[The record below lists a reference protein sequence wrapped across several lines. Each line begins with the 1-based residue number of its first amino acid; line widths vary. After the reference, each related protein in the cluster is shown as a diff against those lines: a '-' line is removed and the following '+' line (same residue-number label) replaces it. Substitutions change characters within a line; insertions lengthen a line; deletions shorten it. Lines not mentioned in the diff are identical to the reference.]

1 MIQANC
7 RSRFTAC
14 DFDFVVKSL
23 GKSSQ
28 DAGCLTAL
36 LTDEDSR
43 DAILDD
49 DTLVRAVL
57 DETGHLSI
65 SPQFYFYILT
75 SHVLKC
81 SGCSRLVC
89 DYIASLLETFSRA
102 AALHGPAQ
110 LEQSGEIYLSDMLLA
125 LQKATPVQAF
135 MIRSHIAN
143 HSLFM
148 SGIFHEN
155 VQRRHQRG
163 APPVS
168 FYEEMGRSNYLV
180 ASGDRVARQ
189 WDLAEVMAML
199 AERFRE
205 IRLALNRL
213 ADNIFNFGDEF
224 ACRGII

>member
-7 RSRFTAC
+7 RNRFTAC

-23 GKSSQ
+23 GKNTRNS
-28 DAGCLTAL
+28 DHLAAL

-49 DTLVRAVL
+49 ESLVRAVL
-57 DETGHLSI
+57 NETGQLSI

-75 SHVLKC
+75 SHVLKS

-89 DYIASLLETFSRA
+89 DYIASLLETFSKA

-110 LEQSGEIYLSDMLLA
+110 LEQSGGIYLTDMLLA
-125 LQKATPVQAF
+125 LRKATPLQAF
-135 MIRSHIAN
+135 LIRSHIAN
-143 HSLFM
+143 HALFV

-155 VQRRHQRG
+155 VERRHQRG

-180 ASGDRVARQ
+180 ASEDRVARQ
-189 WDLAEVMAML
+189 WDLAEVMALL

-213 ADNIFNFGDEF
+213 ADNILSFGDDF